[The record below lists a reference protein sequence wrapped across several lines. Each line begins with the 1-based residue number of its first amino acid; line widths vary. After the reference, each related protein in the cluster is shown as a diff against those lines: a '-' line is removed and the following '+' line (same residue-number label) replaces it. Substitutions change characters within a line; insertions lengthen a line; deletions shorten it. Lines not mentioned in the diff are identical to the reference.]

1 MVNRISSSEV
11 ETILEKWP
19 VARLATI
26 DELDR
31 PRQIPIVFVRNSSGL
46 WSPIDGKPKRSH
58 RLSRL
63 EQIRLHPNVSLL
75 LDHYE
80 ENWNRLWWL
89 RIEAT
94 ASIVSLDDNL
104 DLRKELEGLLQKKY
118 SQYSQTET
126 FLGTPTAIKL
136 SISKY
141 ATWVANMSE
150 FKKALDVIVQ
160 K

>member
-1 MVNRISSSEV
+1 
-11 ETILEKWP
+11 
-19 VARLATI
+19 
-26 DELDR
+26 
-31 PRQIPIVFVRNSSGL
+31 
-46 WSPIDGKPKRSH
+46 
-58 RLSRL
+58 
-63 EQIRLHPNVSLL
+63 
-75 LDHYE
+75 
-80 ENWNRLWWL
+80 
-89 RIEAT
+89 
-94 ASIVSLDDNL
+94 
-104 DLRKELEGLLQKKY
+104 LLQKKY